1 MLQKILKVY
10 LLLGI
15 SFAYSQTYE
24 DVVRYNSFYHDGSSR
39 FNSMGGAFGA
49 LGGDLSSISINPA
62 GSSVFLES
70 EFGIS
75 LNYKSQEIGNNFNN
89 SLSTILGT
97 STSSVIKSSNSA
109 KPLGYFAKSNFLF
122 LPKLFNFFLHKYNLK
137 LCNYF
142 IQERYE
148 RTQYI
153 NVNWRHT
160 KV

>member
-1 MLQKILKVY
+1 MLHKILKVY

-75 LNYKSQEIGNNFNN
+75 LNYKSQEIGNNFNS
-89 SLSTILGT
+89 SLSTSKGDLISFNQAGL
-97 STSSVIKSSNSA
+97 VLVYENRKSKFSIA
-109 KPLGYFAKSNFLF
+109 
-122 LPKLFNFFLHKYNLK
+122 YNMNRLNDFK
-137 LCNYF
+137 
-142 IQERYE
+142 IGRAH
-148 RTQYI
+148 
-153 NVNWRHT
+153 V
-160 KV
+160 